1 MLPKVARNNIYIL
14 FLEKERI
21 GMSEEEKGDSQNLKI
36 RKLTPREKEVLCLV
50 ALGKNNKE
58 IAEELVISKH
68 TAKAH
73 VGNIMDKFNIHD
85 RTLVAVTAVREG
97 LI

>member
-1 MLPKVARNNIYIL
+1 MAQEDIFNSKN
-14 FLEKERI
+14 
-21 GMSEEEKGDSQNLKI
+21 S
-36 RKLTPREKEVLCLV
+36 RKKDLTAREKEVLKLV

-73 VGNIMDKFNIHD
+73 LGNIMDKFNIHD

-97 LI
+97 LIQ